1 MKSYFLGA
9 NTKNGFYSLYAG
21 FPPGPKDYL
30 RILKGGPGTGKSTLL
45 KAIAA
50 AAEQRGLPVERV
62 LCSGDPNSLDGVY
75 LPTVALALA
84 DGTAP
89 HAMEPVLFGVTGD
102 YLDLGR
108 AFVLPF
114 TEKEKQTLLALQKEH
129 REQYRLAYELL
140 AQAASLGWNTPAPV
154 PEWSMEAVISALP
167 DREGSGTIRRVF
179 RSAISCEGLLS
190 ADLPPEYQILPAS
203 PEKIIIAASTLS
215 LRGWSVT
222 LYPSPLDPSQP
233 ELLLLPEASLGFLAA
248 TQPSLPSREPMQQ
261 AISRL
266 RKAKALHDEMEAF
279 YRPHMDVSVLTEEA
293 QRQIKLIFPE

>member
-21 FPPGPKDYL
+21 FPPGQKDYL

-45 KAIAA
+45 KTIAA
-50 AAEQRGLPVERV
+50 AAEKRGLAVERI
-62 LCSGDPNSLDGVY
+62 LCSGDPNSLDGIY
-75 LPTVALALA
+75 LPTLSLALA

-89 HAMEPVLFGVTGD
+89 HAMEPGLFGVTGD

-114 TEKEKQTLLALQKEH
+114 CEKEKQALLTLQKEH
-129 REQYRLAYELL
+129 REQYRRAYEQL
-140 AQAASLGWNTPAPV
+140 AQAASLGWNTPTPV
-154 PEWSMEAVISALP
+154 PEGSLEAVISALP
-167 DREGSGTIRRVF
+167 SREGPGAVRRVF

-190 ADLPPEYQILPAS
+190 VALPPKYQILPAS
-203 PEKIIIAASTLS
+203 PEEIAAAVSTLN

-222 LYPSPLDPSQP
+222 LCPSPLDPSLP

-248 TQPSLPSREPMQQ
+248 NQPSLPSQEPMQK
-261 AISRL
+261 AISLL
-266 RKAKALHDEMEAF
+266 RQAKVLHDEMEAL
-279 YRPHMDVSVLTEEA
+279 YRPHMDITVLTEEA
-293 QRQIKLIFPE
+293 QSQITQIFPE